1 MKKTDEVQKI
11 IENGIIEMGN
21 SLKEGKTED
30 EIEFIEDGKAF
41 TFNISPYSKKIASA
55 IRTYISGCLP
65 ASNRKSCDI
74 SEHYVSRYKE
84 GWNAY
89 RAELIKRIFNDKN
102 V

>member
-1 MKKTDEVQKI
+1 MKHLEDEPSVAIKPRRRGDMKKTDGLERNDRLIHAIQQ
-11 IENGIIEMGN
+11 GGMGYGDA
-21 SLKEGKTED
+21 KW
-30 EIEFIEDGKAF
+30 
-41 TFNISPYSKKIASA
+41 IAGFV
-55 IRTYISGCLP
+55 RTYISGCLP

-74 SEHYVSRYKE
+74 SEHYMLRYKE